1 MHKVAQY
8 QVFKDLLKLIKSESD
23 VSIIVPSLLL
33 LVSLLPAIA
42 AKVSPFLSEMFELFN
57 KLCQYKHREGRNLPD
72 ISSTHLTVAV
82 YSYFHRLYGMFPCNF
97 LFYMR
102 QQDYDANNYNSVFN
116 GKKFDP
122 TKLFPVVG
130 CISPTTVAY
139 FTK

>member
-1 MHKVAQY
+1 M
-8 QVFKDLLKLIKSESD
+8 
-23 VSIIVPSLLL
+23 
-33 LVSLLPAIA
+33 PAIA

-130 CISPTTVAY
+130 CISPTAVSY